1 MGNTKKKMMT
11 AAIAGSLAAAMVV
24 GGGTFAYLSQQTDQ
38 VTNKFKP
45 NHALVEISESDNQYE
60 IIPGTEQ
67 TKDPSLKA
75 DVTLDSYLYA
85 IVTDETQGL
94 VSYTVADG
102 WTEIPELA
110 DGTKKVYYRKV
121 TAAETGTSFPI
132 LKDNK
137 VSYDKAITNDMM
149 KDDAKLKF
157 RGFVIQAEPFNTG
170 ENSDDEAALAAY
182 NQTHVTATAANLAT
196 KIANAQDGQVITLEE
211 DVTERAIDVNNG
223 KDFELDL
230 NGHKLEK
237 GINVYDGNV
246 SITNGTID
254 NAGGQGLMIWPN
266 KASEPSHVT
275 IAEDVTISGEW
286 GITLFN
292 ADDGAA
298 ANTVVDMYGKVD
310 GNIFVSGNLKSGDSV
325 VNVYGTVD
333 GGNEA
338 GNIGIAVNGHATVNI
353 KSGAVVTGYTG
364 VEVRAGNLNVEEG
377 ATIRGTGAPTSFTPN
392 GNGTTTK
399 GAGIGVSQHTTKL
412 PINVNVSG
420 GTIEGYV
427 PLYEVNPQNNSDADL
442 AKISI
447 NVTGGT
453 FNCINGGTTKF
464 SIADREKITYS
475 NSLES

>member
-94 VSYTVADG
+94 VTYEVADG

-157 RGFVIQAEPFNTG
+157 RGFVIQAEPFKTA
-170 ENSDDEAALAAY
+170 ENSESDAALAAY

-211 DVTERAIDVNNG
+211 DVTGGVVIDND
-223 KDFELDL
+223 KEFTLDL
-230 NGHKLEK
+230 GGKSV
-237 GINVYDGNV
+237 GGV
-246 SITNGTID
+246 ITLKSGDVTID
-254 NAGGQGLMIWPN
+254 NGTLSNNTYGIWIQQEDPN
-266 KASEPSHVT
+266 KPVNLTVGEDAVIKGSYGVVVRQSE
-275 IAEDVTISGEW
+275 D
-286 GITLFN
+286 N
-292 ADDGAA
+292 GAA
-298 ANTVVDMYGKVD
+298 ANATIDMKGTIEDGCIFVLGNIKNDATVINIYGKVTSSD
-310 GNIFVSGNLKSGDSV
+310 GVAVCGNGYATI
-325 VNVYGTVD
+325 NV
-333 GGNEA
+333 
-338 GNIGIAVNGHATVNI
+338 
-353 KSGAVVTGYTG
+353 KSGAEITGSTG
-364 VEVRAGNLNVEEG
+364 IEMRAGVLNVEEG
-377 ATIRGTGAPTSFTPN
+377 ATIRGTGSPTNFTPN
-392 GNGTTTK
+392 GNGTTTE

-453 FNCINGGTTKF
+453 FKCINGGTTKF

-475 NSLES
+475 NSLVV